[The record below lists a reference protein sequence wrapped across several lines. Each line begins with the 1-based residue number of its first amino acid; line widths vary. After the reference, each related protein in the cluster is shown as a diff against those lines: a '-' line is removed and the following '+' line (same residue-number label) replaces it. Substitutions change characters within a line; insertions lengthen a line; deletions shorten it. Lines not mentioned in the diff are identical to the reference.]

1 MTAANEMSQQDVE
14 MKVFQEFLQSYNRL
28 TQDCFKHCVNN
39 FSSRKISNEE
49 ASCASKCVDKYLN
62 TTQRISQRFQ
72 EYNAAMNESM
82 VPMK

>member
-1 MTAANEMSQQDVE
+1 MSGAAEMSQQDVE
-14 MKVFQEFLQSYNRL
+14 LKVFTEFLQSYNRL

-39 FSSRKISNEE
+39 FSSRKVSPEE
-49 ASCASKCVDKYLN
+49 TSCASKCVDKYLN

-82 VPMK
+82 VPGK